1 MYKDLVLLAITD
13 DNLYQT
19 LKQDLTL
26 KGFTVLRADSE
37 KEIIN
42 IISDKK
48 PSILIL
54 DTKLA
59 DGTSGI
65 ETAKKIKKNS
75 NLPVIFLSDSVE
87 DEIFNKA
94 KKVNPINFFAR
105 PFESKDITRAIELGI
120 ENHKLQKQI
129 TDDHNKYELVIKAA
143 RAGVYEIDPSTFEID
158 ADESLPKIF
167 GYTKAEVKE
176 LGWGNLMPIEDFN
189 KKKELLS
196 NLLQGKIHTYSTEHR
211 IIKKDGSIAWAVSSG
226 SLSVDSNGNTKIV
239 GTLTD
244 ITKRKTAE
252 EKLKEYSEELKK
264 SNSAKDKFFS
274 IISHDLRNPFN
285 SLLGFSELLA
295 NNIEDLT
302 EQEVKDS
309 AKTLNRTANHLFN
322 LLTNLLEWSRLQ
334 TGNFTMEK
342 MDFTLSVI
350 INYILDIYSTSISEK
365 QLNIVKETDCGIN
378 LFADRNMIEAAV
390 RNIISNAIK
399 YSRNGGTIKVGCR
412 TVDDRAEV
420 YVEDKGVG
428 IAKEDQVRLFKIEK
442 QFSTEGTNYERGT
455 GFGLLLTKELVEKN
469 KGTITFTSEKD
480 KGSTFIISLPLNN
493 NN

>member
-1 MYKDLVLLAITD
+1 MYKDLILLAIK
-13 DNLYQT
+13 DNSLFQS
-19 LKQDLTL
+19 LEQNLDS
-26 KGFTVLRADSE
+26 KGFKIHRAVSE
-37 KEIIN
+37 GEMIEIV
-42 IISDKK
+42 SGKK
-48 PSILIL
+48 PSLLVL
-54 DTKLA
+54 DTSLEI
-59 DGTSGI
+59 DNSVI
-65 ETAKKIKKNS
+65 ETVKKLKKKF
-75 NLPVIFLSDSVE
+75 NLPIIFLSNSFD
-87 DEIFNKA
+87 DEIFNNA
-94 KKVNPINFFAR
+94 KSVNPIAFFSE
-105 PFESKDITRAIELGI
+105 PFDIKNIVRAIDLGVV
-120 ENHKLQKQI
+120 NHRLQKQI

-167 GYTKAEVKE
+167 GYTKSEVKE

-196 NLLQGKIHTYSTEHR
+196 NLLQGKIDTYNIEHR
-211 IIKKDGSIAWAVSSG
+211 IIKKDGGIAWAVSSG
-226 SLSVDSNGNTKIV
+226 SISTDSNGKLKIV

-264 SNSAKDKFFS
+264 SNSSKDKFFS

-334 TGNFTMEK
+334 TGNFSMEK

-365 QLNIVKETDCGIN
+365 QLKIIKDTDCNIN
-378 LFADRNMIEAAV
+378 IFADRNMIEAAI

-399 YSRNGGTIKVGCR
+399 YSRNGGTIKVGCKI
-412 TVDDRAEV
+412 VGKYGEV
-420 YVEDKGVG
+420 SVEDNGVG
-428 IAKEDQVRLFKIEK
+428 IAKEDQDRLFKIEK
-442 QFSTEGTNYERGT
+442 QFSTEGTNYEKGT
-455 GFGLLLTKELVEKN
+455 GFGLLLAKELVEKN
-469 KGTITFTSEKD
+469 DGSIKFTSKKD
-480 KGSTFIISLPLNN
+480 EGSTFIISLPLNK
-493 NN
+493 